1 MVNQN
6 SSKNMEEKKEDI
18 EKKEK
23 EQEEKEKIQNEIHD
37 EKIEE
42 QKEEVKKEFK
52 SFSQSTKGFL
62 SELLSIKAGTDKE
75 ATAESIKKG
84 ISMKGHTAWIL
95 VFSIL
100 IASVGL
106 NMSSAAIVI
115 GAMLISPLMGPIL
128 GIGFS
133 VGINDVDTLRSA
145 LVNFIVM
152 VVLSILT
159 SFLFFSIPIF
169 KEATPEIIART
180 RPDVR
185 DVLIAI
191 FGGLALFISISRP
204 RPEFNTVAGVA
215 IATALMPPLC
225 TAGFGLATGNL
236 NYFGGALFLFSI
248 NSTFIALAAFF
259 ITKYL
264 RFPMV
269 KYLNKTSQKRVS
281 QLAYTVAIVIFVFSI
296 YLFYQLYLENHY
308 KTQAER
314 FIHGIKSEG
323 VHLIGNDKEIID
335 YKNKRIKLYVFG
347 TTYSPKDKLRWEN
360 QLDDLGLKNTE
371 LKILE
376 SQNDAEIRNDIN
388 EMKRLYLKNHQLVST
403 KDEFIREKDVRIYE
417 LEKDLRKY
425 YDNEIIFEQLIDEIK
440 INYSDLKKISFAR
453 EFVSN
458 FKKIDTL
465 SVISLKWNAKLK
477 EKERKLQEAKFQ
489 KWMEKRMKIKNI
501 EIRNLQ

>member
-1 MVNQN
+1 
-6 SSKNMEEKKEDI
+6 MEEKRKDI

-23 EQEEKEKIQNEIHD
+23 EQEQKEKIQSEIQE

-42 QKEEVKKEFK
+42 KKEEVKKEFK
-52 SFSQSTKGFL
+52 SFSQSTKIFF
-62 SELLSIKAGTDKE
+62 SELLTIKAGTDKE
-75 ATAESIKKG
+75 ATAESIKKD
-84 ISMKGHTAWIL
+84 ITIKGQTAWIL

-106 NMSSAAIVI
+106 NMSSPAIVI

-133 VGINDVDTLRSA
+133 VGINDVDTLRSS
-145 LVNFIVM
+145 LVNFMVM
-152 VVLSILT
+152 VVLSILA
-159 SFLFFSIPIF
+159 SFLFFSIPVF
-169 KEATPEIIART
+169 QEATPEIIART

-204 RPEFNTVAGVA
+204 SPKFNTVAGVA

-264 RFPMV
+264 RFPML
-269 KYLNKTSQKRVS
+269 KYLNKTRQKRIS
-281 QLAYTVAIVIFVFSI
+281 QLAYMVATIIFVFSI

-314 FIHGIKSEG
+314 FIHGVKSEG
-323 VHLIGNDKEIID
+323 VHLIGDDKDIID
-335 YKNKRIKLYVFG
+335 YENKKIKLYVFG
-347 TTYSPKDKLRWEN
+347 TSYTPKDKMRWEK
-360 QLDDLGLKNTE
+360 QLDKLGLKNTE
-371 LKILE
+371 LDILE
-376 SQNDAEIRNDIN
+376 SQNDSEIRSDIN
-388 EMKRLYLKNHQLVST
+388 EMKSLYLKSHRLLSN
-403 KDEFIREKDVRIYE
+403 KDRSIREKDVRIQE

-425 YDNEIIFEQLIDEIK
+425 YDNEVLFDQITKEIK
-440 INYSDLKKISFAR
+440 INYANLVRISFAR
-453 EFVSN
+453 EYVTN
-458 FKKIDTL
+458 FKKIDTIP
-465 SVISLKWNAKLK
+465 VISVQWNSGVKKEEQNIEEQKLK
-477 EKERKLQEAKFQ
+477 EWLQE
-489 KWMEKRMKIKNI
+489 RLKIKNI
-501 EIRNLQ
+501 EIRQLK

>member
-1 MVNQN
+1 
-6 SSKNMEEKKEDI
+6 MEEKKEDI
-18 EKKEK
+18 EKKDK
-23 EQEEKEKIQNEIHD
+23 EQEEKEKIQNEIQD
-37 EKIEE
+37 EIIGE

-52 SFSQSTKGFL
+52 SFSQSTKSFL
-62 SELLSIKAGTDKE
+62 SEVINIKTGTDKE

-95 VFSIL
+95 VFSIF
-100 IASVGL
+100 IASIGL

-133 VGINDVDTLRSA
+133 VGINDVDTLRSS
-145 LVNFIVM
+145 LINFAVM
-152 VVLSILT
+152 VVLSILA
-159 SFLFFSIPIF
+159 SFLFFSIPVF

-185 DVLIAI
+185 DVLIGI

-225 TAGFGLATGNL
+225 TAGFGLATNNL
-236 NYFGGALFLFSI
+236 DYFIGALFLFSI
-248 NSTFIALAAFF
+248 NSTFIALATFA

-269 KYLNKTSQKRVS
+269 KYLVKTKQKRIS
-281 QLAYTVAIVIFVFSI
+281 QLAYTVATIIFAFSI

-323 VHLIGNDKEIID
+323 VHLIGDNKDIID
-335 YKNKRIKLYVFG
+335 YENKKIKLYVFG
-347 TTYSPKDKLRWEN
+347 TSYSPKDEKRWEN
-360 QLDDLGLKNTE
+360 QLDDLGLEGTKLE
-371 LKILE
+371 ILE
-376 SQNDAEIRNDIN
+376 SQNDAGIRNDID
-388 EMKRLYLKNHQLVST
+388 EMKKFYLNNHKLLST
-403 KDEFIREKDVRIYE
+403 KDEFIREKDVRILE

-425 YDNEIIFEQLIDEIK
+425 YDNEILFEQLIEEIK

-453 EFVSN
+453 EYVSN
-458 FKKIDTL
+458 FSKIDTVN
-465 SVISLKWNAKLK
+465 VISLKWRPKIKN
-477 EKERKLQEAKFQ
+477 KERKAQEIKLQ

-501 EIRNLQ
+501 EIRQLK